1 MNNAE
6 LASLDASTCAG
17 SQDDPPPP
25 YTGGIASG
33 SSTAVSSLAPSA
45 SRIDTDSHSH
55 ISSSQTLVSECV
67 GTPYRPLPP
76 MLKVSWQW
84 NKWRIFY
91 IGDDATPKMFAVSEY
106 SGLFGRGPGPP
117 CLMIHNGNTG
127 KDPILA
133 AAGDTLRDPY
143 EQASTLESVVNVSA
157 PPGSEDDAKVVT
169 EIMYTGLA
177 ENEELVHF
185 RWEIETK
192 RETVLGTSYLR
203 EEFEWRMAPEGVM
216 ADPKYPHLFRLYRAG
231 DSVPVEEGHLA
242 TASWKEAAWKTCR
255 IEFEGGYEN
264 LGERWGIMVVMT
276 ALRVWQLGRTGQ
288 ASLEYVADCFHF
300 TKE

>member
-6 LASLDASTCAG
+6 LASLDASTYAG

-25 YTGGIASG
+25 YSGGITSG

-45 SRIDTDSHSH
+45 SRADTGSQM
-55 ISSSQTLVSECV
+55 SSSQTLVSECV
-67 GTPYRPLPP
+67 RMPYRPLPR

-84 NKWRIFY
+84 NKWRIFF
-91 IGDDATPKMFAVSEY
+91 IGDEATPKMFAVSEY
-106 SGLFGRGPGPP
+106 SGLLGRGPGAGP
-117 CLMIHNGNTG
+117 CLMIHNGTTG

-133 AAGDTLRDPY
+133 ATGDALRDPCD
-143 EQASTLESVVNVSA
+143 QSGSLESVVNVSA
-157 PPGSEDDAKVVT
+157 PPWMEDEAKVVT

-177 ENEELVHF
+177 ENEDVVHF

-192 RETVLGTSYLR
+192 RETVQGTSYLR
-203 EEFEWRMAPEGVM
+203 EEFEWRMVSAEVIT
-216 ADPKYPHLFRLYRAG
+216 DPKYPHQFRLYRVG
-231 DSVPVEEGHLA
+231 ESLPGQEGYLA

-264 LGERWGIMVVMT
+264 LGERWGTMVVMT
-276 ALRVWQLGRTGQ
+276 ALRIWQLGRTGQ